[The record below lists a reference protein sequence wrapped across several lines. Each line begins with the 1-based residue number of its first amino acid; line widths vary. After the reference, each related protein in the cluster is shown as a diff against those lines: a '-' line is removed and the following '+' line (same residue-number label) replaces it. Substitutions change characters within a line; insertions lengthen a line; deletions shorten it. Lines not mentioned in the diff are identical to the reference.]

1 MPESNDHDDELG
13 HALSQADRASTL
25 SLLGAIARRRADGA
39 IQYYQ
44 AGIPSKRAWARGLRI
59 AALVA
64 GTLAGLTPLVLP
76 LVVML
81 FWPSLENLIKDLLPL
96 SAVLAA
102 MSVACI
108 AFDKLF
114 GFSTAWVR
122 FITAEIDL
130 SARRDAFATQ
140 WAKECLRAGKQPT
153 LEQVMADLDILAGFL
168 TAINDL
174 VRSET
179 QSWVNE
185 FRGALAELEKSVAS
199 TRATVSASA
208 ADDDRVR
215 GALEVHV
222 ADVAQLD
229 DAAWTLQLEA
239 QPPERHA
246 GFSSAVLT
254 HVSAGVVRV
263 GVAGTVKGIP
273 VKEERAILVEPGKVS
288 MLELE
293 LVPRIAKEPARAHA
307 PQGAP
312 ASSS

>member
-1 MPESNDHDDELG
+1 
-13 HALSQADRASTL
+13 
-25 SLLGAIARRRADGA
+25 
-39 IQYYQ
+39 
-44 AGIPSKRAWARGLRI
+44 
-59 AALVA
+59 
-64 GTLAGLTPLVLP
+64 
-76 LVVML
+76 
-81 FWPSLENLIKDLLPL
+81 
-96 SAVLAA
+96 
-102 MSVACI
+102 
-108 AFDKLF
+108 
-114 GFSTAWVR
+114 
-122 FITAEIDL
+122 
-130 SARRDAFATQ
+130 
-140 WAKECLRAGKQPT
+140 
-153 LEQVMADLDILAGFL
+153 MANLDILGAFL
-168 TAINDL
+168 TGINDL

-208 ADDDRVR
+208 TDDDRVR

-229 DAAWTLQLEA
+229 DSAWTLQLEA

-254 HVSAGVVRV
+254 HVGAGVVRV
-263 GVAGTVKGIP
+263 GVAATVNGIP

-293 LVPRIAKEPARAHA
+293 LVPRIAKEGARAHA